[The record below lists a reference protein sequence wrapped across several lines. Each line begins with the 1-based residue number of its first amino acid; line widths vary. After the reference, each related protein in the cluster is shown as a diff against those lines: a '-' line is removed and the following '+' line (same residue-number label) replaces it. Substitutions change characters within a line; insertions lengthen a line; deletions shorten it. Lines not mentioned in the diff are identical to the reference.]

1 MPPTERV
8 ELAGLTTRIVGPAD
22 ASLTVVLLH
31 GFGAPGDDLV
41 PLGQALGVPARF
53 VFPEAPLELGG
64 LYGDSRA
71 PVSWDQAGA
80 ASARAPVSWD
90 QAGAAS
96 ARAWW
101 LLDLA
106 RLEAELR
113 AGTPRDRRGE
123 VPEGMA
129 DARDHVSRLI
139 DQVKSR
145 LGVTERQ
152 LVLGGFSQ
160 GAMVALDVALHRP
173 ADEPL
178 AGVVLMS
185 GTLIAESEWQP
196 RLAKLSGV
204 PVFQS
209 HGKHDLLLP
218 YAIAEMLRDRLRD
231 AGAALDW
238 HAFLGGHEIPPGVL
252 AALRDF
258 LALGVARSAKK

>member
-1 MPPTERV
+1 VLPTERL
-8 ELAGLTTRIVGPAD
+8 ELAGLTTRLVGPAD
-22 ASLTVVLLH
+22 APLTVVLLH

-41 PLGQALGVPARF
+41 ALGDALRVPARF
-53 VFPEAPLELGG
+53 VFPEGPLELGG

-71 PVSWDQAGA
+71 
-80 ASARAPVSWD
+80 
-90 QAGAAS
+90 
-96 ARAWW
+96 WW
-101 LLDLA
+101 LLDLV

-145 LGVTERQ
+145 LGVADHQ

-160 GAMVALDVALHRP
+160 GAMVALDVALHR
-173 ADEPL
+173 ETPL
-178 AGVVLMS
+178 AGIVQLS

-196 RLAKLSGV
+196 RLGKLAGV

-209 HGKHDLLLP
+209 HGKNDTLLP
-218 YAIAEMLRDRLRD
+218 YAIAETLRDKLRA
-231 AGAALDW
+231 AGAAVEW
-238 HAFLGGHEIPPGVL
+238 QPFVGGHEIPMGVL
-252 AALRDF
+252 GALREF
-258 LALGVARSAKK
+258 LAKSAAR